1 MAENT
6 QRSRG
11 RPGNYKFD
19 RGGTPAE
26 MGPYVGIVVNNVDAV
41 RAGRLQ
47 VYIEEFGATNADGS
61 PNLTDT
67 TLWRT
72 VSYCPPFYG
81 ATPLAGTSAGVG
93 TYPGNRNSYGM
104 WFTPPDLGVRVVCF
118 FIGGDPSQ
126 GIYVGCLPEAGINHM
141 IPAIGSS
148 NKYVAG
154 NKTQQNYFV
163 DSPLLP
169 VTEINQQNSA
179 INENPKFYDQ
189 PKPVQS
195 VVAGILFQQGLNKD
209 PVRGPIRSNS
219 QRESPSTVYGIST
232 PGKAIYQGGLDPKTI
247 RSKLEKGEVKPQDI
261 QVIGRMG
268 GHTFV
273 MDDGDLEGTDTLIRI
288 RTAKG
293 HQITM
298 SDDGDCFYITHANG
312 QTWMEFGKQG
322 TVDVY
327 STNSINLR
335 TEGTLN
341 LHADKNIN
349 MYAGGTIKMK
359 AKEKMFVE
367 SGKTMILSSQD
378 KLLVSGTKYVGV
390 KSDGTLGIKSKVGG
404 WEATAALN
412 FKGKVINLNGAPT
425 PPVPD
430 VPALPDY
437 KLADTKFEKSQGWI
451 VDPGA
456 LETIV
461 TRAPTHEPYPYHGK
475 GVNNKADLNATS
487 ASQNPVAN
495 ATSAGATT
503 ATSVVQS
510 ATSTVSSLLP
520 NQTDLQTKVANKVL
534 EASKAPLT
542 KAIGVENFVSEIP
555 ASLNIGEEAKQIYD
569 ISQRLSSTSTGSDST
584 TSTGTIDLAGQQAA
598 VRAVEQKRQIYE
610 VAKAEYGITSPQ
622 AQEAFA
628 EYKAALANLDK
639 F

>member
-11 RPGNYKFD
+11 RPQGYKFD

-47 VYIEEFGATNADGS
+47 VYIEEFGATNSDGT
-61 PNLTDT
+61 PNLTDS

-104 WFTPPDLGVRVVCF
+104 WFTPPDLGVRVICF
-118 FIGGDPSQ
+118 FINGDPSQ
-126 GIYVGCLPEAGINHM
+126 GIYLGCVPEAGINHM

-148 NKYVAG
+148 RKFVAG
-154 NKTQQNYFV
+154 NAKQQSAFGN
-163 DSPLLP
+163 SPLMP
-169 VTEINQQNSA
+169 VTEINQQNTA

-189 PKPVQS
+189 PKPIQS
-195 VVAGILFQQGLNKD
+195 VVAGVLFQQGLNND
-209 PVRGPIRSNS
+209 PIRGPIRSNS

-261 QVIGRMG
+261 AVIGRMG

-359 AKEKMFVE
+359 AQEKMFIE
-367 SGKTMILSSQD
+367 SGKTLVINSLD
-378 KLLVSGTKYVGV
+378 KLLMSGTKYLGIR
-390 KSDGTLGIKSKVGG
+390 SDGTLGIKSKMGG
-404 WEATAALN
+404 WEASAALN
-412 FKGKVINLNGAPT
+412 FKGKVINLNGAST
-425 PPVPD
+425 PPVPE
-430 VPALPDY
+430 VPDLPNY
-437 KLADTKFEKSQGWI
+437 KLADTKFDATQGWV
-451 VDPGA
+451 VDPGT

-461 TRAPTHEPYPYHGK
+461 TRAPTHEPYPYHSK
-475 GVNNKADLNATS
+475 GVDNKTDLSTAT
-487 ASQNPVAN
+487 ANQNPVA
-495 ATSAGATT
+495 SALVSSTTASATT
-503 ATSVVQS
+503 TTLTPTSV
-510 ATSTVSSLLP
+510 TSPLSTI
-520 NQTDLQTKVANKVL
+520 NQTSLQTKAANKVL
-534 EASKAPLT
+534 DAARAPLT
-542 KAIGVENFVSEIP
+542 KPIDAEDYISEPP
-555 ASLNIGEEAKQIYD
+555 AGNGIGE
-569 ISQRLSSTSTGSDST
+569 SL
-584 TSTGTIDLAGQQAA
+584 
-598 VRAVEQKRQIYE
+598 
-610 VAKAEYGITSPQ
+610 
-622 AQEAFA
+622 
-628 EYKAALANLDK
+628 
-639 F
+639 